1 MTRKRAKWG
10 TNHIRV
16 ATTSSSVAD
25 RAEPR
30 SSTWPLEPRL
40 GVDIGRVLIS
50 AGDTGGDTSFIA
62 GSEEQALLTPP
73 MPGAFDVLK
82 ELVPLFEGRV
92 WLVSKCGHKVQ
103 QRSLRWLQRWN
114 FYRTTG
120 VRPDRVLFCKERPQK
135 ADHCARHR
143 ITHFV
148 DDRPDVLQH
157 LRGLV
162 PWLYL
167 YGPQRHA
174 PPVWCDHVENW
185 RQVRAKVRVSLAS
198 DTLAAPPP

>member
-1 MTRKRAKWG
+1 MTRKRAKRG
-10 TNHIRV
+10 
-16 ATTSSSVAD
+16 ATRIPMALISSGESHGLA
-25 RAEPR
+25 PR
-30 SSTWPLEPRL
+30 HSAWPLEPRL

-62 GSEEQALLTPP
+62 GSDEQALLTPP

-92 WLVSKCGHKVQ
+92 WLVSKCGQKVQ
-103 QRSLRWLQRWN
+103 QRSLRWLERWN
-114 FYRTTG
+114 FYGTTG

-148 DDRPDVLQH
+148 DDRPDVLHH

-185 RQVRAKVRVSLAS
+185 RQVRARVRVSLAS
-198 DTLAAPPP
+198 STLAAPAP